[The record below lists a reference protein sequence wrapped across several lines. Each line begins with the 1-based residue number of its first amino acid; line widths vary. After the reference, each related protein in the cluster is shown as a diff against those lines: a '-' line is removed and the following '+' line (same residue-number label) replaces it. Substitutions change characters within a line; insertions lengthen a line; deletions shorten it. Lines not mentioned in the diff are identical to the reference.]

1 MIELKQI
8 VKHYGKGDNVTEALK
23 GVSLQI
29 EKGEFVAV
37 TGHSGCGKSTL
48 LNILGGMDRQTEGE
62 YLYDGTDVSRMSE
75 KELAGFRNRHIG
87 FVFQAFHLAGELTA
101 LENVALPL
109 GYAGVG
115 AKERKERAKVLL
127 DRVGLSEKYKAHP
140 AKLSGGEMQRVA
152 IARAMANHPQVLLA
166 DEPTGNLDRENGEMV
181 MKILREL
188 NKEGMTIIMV
198 THDLELAAMADR
210 CIRMAD
216 GDIIVQEEV

>member
-8 VKHYGKGDNVTEALK
+8 VKHYGKGDNMTEALK

-29 EKGEFVAV
+29 EKGEFVAI

-48 LNILGGMDRQTEGE
+48 LNILGGMDRQTQGE

>member
-29 EKGEFVAV
+29 EKGEFVAI

-216 GDIIVQEEV
+216 GDIIMQEKA